1 MRKLRLNNFTLFFLS
16 MTRAI
21 ITGVAGFIGS
31 HLSEELLKR
40 GYTVIGI
47 DNFDPWYDPD
57 TKSSNLEPSL
67 SNSSF
72 ELLKEDIRT
81 FDFSSLLQE
90 EDTVFHLAAR
100 PGVQDSWGNGFL
112 DNVEINIYGTQ
123 RIFEAALEKG
133 VKRVAFA
140 SSSSIYGSTATEL
153 GRKVQP
159 ISPYG
164 VSKAACEQLASV
176 YFERGLSLVPLR
188 YFTVY
193 GPRQRPDMA
202 MNRLFRASVP
212 GSYRFPLRGDGT
224 QSREFTYV
232 DDVVHATILA
242 GFEGKIANLEPLDI
256 GGGVSASINDVIQ
269 MIEKITG
276 ETTRI
281 DFFSPP
287 PGDPKVTI
295 ASTETVERLLGWKA
309 STSLIDGLEQQ
320 YLSLTKTFVPS
331 V

>member
-1 MRKLRLNNFTLFFLS
+1 

-57 TKSSNLEPSL
+57 TKCKNLDRSL
-67 SNSSF
+67 ANHSF
-72 ELLKEDIRT
+72 ELIKDDIRT
-81 FDFSSLLQE
+81 INFSSLFQE
-90 EDTVFHLAAR
+90 GDTVFHLAAR

-123 RIFEAALEKG
+123 RIFEAALETN
-133 VKRVAFA
+133 VRRVAFA
-140 SSSSIYGSTATEL
+140 SSSSIYGLTAKDED
-153 GRKVQP
+153 RKIQP

-164 VSKAACEQLASV
+164 VSKAACEQLATV
-176 YFERGLSLVPLR
+176 YHERGLRLVPLR

-202 MNRLFRASVP
+202 MNRLFRASLP

-224 QSREFTYV
+224 QSREFTFV
-232 DDVVHATILA
+232 KDVVEATIRA
-242 GFEGKIANLEPLDI
+242 GFHLDVSNLEAFDI
-256 GGGVSASINDVIQ
+256 GGGISASLNEVIQ
-269 MIEKITG
+269 MVQEITG
-276 ETTRI
+276 SQTRV
-281 DFFSPP
+281 DNFPLP
-287 PGDPKVTI
+287 PGDPQVTM
-295 ASTETVERLLGWKA
+295 ASKQNTKEALEWQA
-309 STSLIDGLEQQ
+309 STSLFDGLRSQ
-320 YLSLTKTFVPS
+320 YLSLKDNLVPS
-331 V
+331 A

>member
-1 MRKLRLNNFTLFFLS
+1 

-140 SSSSIYGSTATEL
+140 SSSSIYGSTATEV
-153 GRKVQP
+153 GRKVEP

-164 VSKAACEQLASV
+164 VSKAA
-176 YFERGLSLVPLR
+176 LSLI
-188 YFTVY
+188 
-193 GPRQRPDMA
+193 
-202 MNRLFRASVP
+202 
-212 GSYRFPLRGDGT
+212 
-224 QSREFTYV
+224 
-232 DDVVHATILA
+232 HI
-242 GFEGKIANLEPLDI
+242 
-256 GGGVSASINDVIQ
+256 
-269 MIEKITG
+269 
-276 ETTRI
+276 
-281 DFFSPP
+281 
-287 PGDPKVTI
+287 
-295 ASTETVERLLGWKA
+295 
-309 STSLIDGLEQQ
+309 
-320 YLSLTKTFVPS
+320 
-331 V
+331 